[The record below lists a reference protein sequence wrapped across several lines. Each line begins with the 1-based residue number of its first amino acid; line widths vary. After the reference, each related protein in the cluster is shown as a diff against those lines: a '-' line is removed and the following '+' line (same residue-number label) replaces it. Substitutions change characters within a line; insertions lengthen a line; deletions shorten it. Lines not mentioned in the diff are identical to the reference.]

1 MGKHLKIKRD
11 KFEDIVE
18 FVASILFF
26 IMLMILLGISG
37 LLWGEKIEINN
48 NHTTY
53 KITVENNW

>member
-11 KFEDIVE
+11 KFVEVVE

-37 LLWGEKIEINN
+37 LL
-48 NHTTY
+48 
-53 KITVENNW
+53 